1 MFLVA
6 ALAAALI
13 AEPAAPA
20 MTVPAADLDLS
31 RPADVETFAERVAT
45 ESRRFCAVH
54 RAVVTPDHATPPTCE
69 RGMARLAVEGL
80 STPQWRRFM
89 AAGGMRALN
98 RRLR

>member
-6 ALAAALI
+6 ALAAALM
-13 AEPAAPA
+13 AEPTAPA

-31 RPADVETFAERVAT
+31 RPADVETFAGRVAA
-45 ESRRFCAVH
+45 ESRRFCAAH
-54 RAVVTPDHATPPTCE
+54 RAVVTPERVSPPACE

-80 STPQWRRFM
+80 STPQWRRFV